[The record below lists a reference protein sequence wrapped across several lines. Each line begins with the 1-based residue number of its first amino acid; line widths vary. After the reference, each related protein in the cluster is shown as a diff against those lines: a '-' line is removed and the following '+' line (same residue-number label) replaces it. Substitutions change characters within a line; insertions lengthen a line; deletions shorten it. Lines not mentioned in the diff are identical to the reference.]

1 MYTVKEKTM
10 FIAICI
16 LTFLLFIQV
25 LKHIVANRGIDAGA
39 IFFYCVVMAL
49 QVIIGVIVFSCV
61 QIFSLINA
69 MLFAIAY
76 IVYLLVFWEI
86 HKS

>member
-1 MYTVKEKTM
+1 M

-25 LKHIVANRGIDAGA
+25 LKSIVAKRGIDAGA
-39 IFFYCVVMAL
+39 IFFYFVIMAL
-49 QVIIGVIVFSCV
+49 QVIIGVVIFSCV
-61 QIFSLINA
+61 QIFSLANA
-69 MLFAIAY
+69 MFFTIGY
-76 IVYLLVFWEI
+76 VVYLLVFWEI